1 MKTRKSIHNPDYS
14 ELIDR
19 LTEERKRLG
28 LSQLEVSTF
37 MGLSQADI
45 SKIEHKERRLD
56 VLELKRLL
64 EVFRVKDNK
73 KLSDIIMKFF
83 SMD

>member
-28 LSQLEVSTF
+28 LSQLEVSAF

-64 EVFRVKDNK
+64 QVFRVKDNK

-83 SMD
+83 SLD

>member
-1 MKTRKSIHNPDYS
+1 MKTRKSIYDPVYS

-28 LSQLEVSTF
+28 LSQLEVSVAL
-37 MGLSQADI
+37 GLTQADI

-64 EVFRVKDNK
+64 ETFRIKENK
-73 KLSDIIMKFF
+73 KLIEIMMTFF
-83 SMD
+83 SME